1 MLDGSCNFK
10 FITYFMLQIFYTALR
25 YGNNEKVLNAI
36 QNGAN
41 PDARDSYG
49 IALFKGKLITIIQ
62 VETLFLFNL
71 KIAIR
76 FNYTDIAITLINSG
90 ANLNNVNNEG
100 KSPLMF
106 GKLFKKS

>member
-1 MLDGSCNFK
+1 
-10 FITYFMLQIFYTALR
+10 MLQIFYTALR

>member
-49 IALFKGKLITIIQ
+49 IALFQGKLITIIQ
-62 VETLFLFNL
+62 V
-71 KIAIR
+71 
-76 FNYTDIAITLINSG
+76 
-90 ANLNNVNNEG
+90 
-100 KSPLMF
+100 
-106 GKLFKKS
+106 